1 MNAYFPRI
9 VDEELAR
16 RLASMGAVVIEGP
29 KASGKTATAREFA
42 ASEVLLDVDQNARR
56 AVGVDPDLVLD
67 GDRPRLID
75 EWQVEPA
82 IWNHIRRAVDDR
94 GKPGQFILTG
104 SAVPPDDVTRHTG
117 AGRLTR
123 LRMRPMS
130 LFETRDATGIVSV
143 AALLQGVPPR
153 APDPGLTVPGL
164 AEKACVGGWPGHLNH
179 GVDEALEAVR
189 SYLDEIRRVDIGRV
203 DQTRR
208 DPERVGRLL
217 ASLARNVATY
227 VSIPTLAADAGG
239 ADGLLA
245 NSTVRDHLT
254 ALQRLMIVEDQLAWA
269 PHLRSK
275 SRLRKASKR
284 HFVDPSLAVAA
295 LGATPKDLLED
306 LEFFGFIFES
316 LVIRDLRI
324 YAQAADAAVLQ
335 YQDNSG
341 LEIDAVVRARNGRW
355 AAFEV
360 KLGHGQVD
368 EAAHNLLKF
377 RDERIDTAKTGRPQ
391 TLAVIVSTGL
401 SYMREDGVAV
411 VSVGTLGP

>member
-1 MNAYFPRI
+1 MVYRPRI
-9 VDEELAR
+9 TDEELTR

-29 KASGKTATAREFA
+29 KACGKTATAREFA

-56 AVGVDPDLVLD
+56 AVGVDPNLVLD

-75 EWQVEPA
+75 EWQIEPA
-82 IWNHIRRAVDDR
+82 IWNHIRRAVDDS
-94 GKPGQFILTG
+94 GKVGQFILTG

-130 LFETRDATGIVSV
+130 LFETGHATGKVSV
-143 AALLQGVPPR
+143 AALLQGMPPR
-153 APDPGLTVPGL
+153 AADSGLTVPSL
-164 AEKACVGGWPGHLNH
+164 AERASVGGWPGHLNR

-189 SYLDEIRRVDIGRV
+189 SYLDEVRRVDVGRV
-203 DQTRR
+203 DQSSR
-208 DPERVGRLL
+208 DPEKVGRLL
-217 ASLARNVATY
+217 ASLGRNVATY
-227 VSIPTLAADAGG
+227 ASVPTLASDAGG
-239 ADGLLA
+239 ADGVLA
-245 NSTVRDHLT
+245 DSTVWDYLE
-254 ALQRLMIVEDQLAWA
+254 ALKRLMIIEDQPAWA

-295 LGATPKDLLED
+295 LGTTPEGLLGD
-306 LEFFGFIFES
+306 LEFFGFVFES
-316 LVIRDLRI
+316 MVIRDLRI
-324 YAQAADAAVLQ
+324 YAQASDAEVRQ

-341 LEIDAVVRARNGRW
+341 LEIDAVVQARDGRW

-360 KLGHGQVD
+360 KLGQGQVD
-368 EAAHNLLKF
+368 EAAQNLLKF
-377 RDERIDTAKTGRPQ
+377 RDERIDTSKAGEPAM
-391 TLAVIVSTGL
+391 LAVIIGTGF

-411 VSVGTLGP
+411 VSVGALGP